1 MGYSLFMIERLAQG
15 YTWNSCRNDE
25 QQTLYLIEK
34 CWIYVDTFNTLE
46 EAKIMQKKY
55 EQTTLIL
62 QSF

>member
-1 MGYSLFMIERLAQG
+1 MGYSLFITERLIQG
-15 YTWNSCRNDE
+15 YTWNSCRDDKS
-25 QQTLYLIEK
+25 LKVGLIEK